1 MSIRVDNQP
10 HGRGNVATGR
20 LSLSEIGRITS
31 QQVCPEC
38 GLRGRYNET
47 QGGLICQCDRFS
59 PELYDITVYHRRQK
73 LRITHDHLGRRID
86 GYRHARRV
94 LEVIRSR
101 DDEGAFNPQ
110 EWAGALSN
118 RSLWPNFVDDYLD
131 REALRLLPERRAT
144 YDKKRSLCRHLRLG
158 FQCHVRSV
166 TTAMV
171 RDYLAKPC
179 LRLALSP
186 KTISDLAGELRY
198 LLRDAQIRGVI
209 VHPPPVPSI
218 QVPETPIQWLDVEAQ
233 DQVLRLIPETHR
245 PIFGFLFLYGC
256 RVGEACALCWDQI
269 DVENGAFYLARTF
282 SRRRLSQTNKTKRL
296 APLPVQPE
304 FVEILE
310 EEARGYR
317 IR

>member
-1 MSIRVDNQP
+1 M
-10 HGRGNVATGR
+10 
-20 LSLSEIGRITS
+20 
-31 QQVCPEC
+31 
-38 GLRGRYNET
+38 
-47 QGGLICQCDRFS
+47 
-59 PELYDITVYHRRQK
+59 
-73 LRITHDHLGRRID
+73 
-86 GYRHARRV
+86 
-94 LEVIRSR
+94 
-101 DDEGAFNPQ
+101 
-110 EWAGALSN
+110 
-118 RSLWPNFVDDYLD
+118 DDYPK

-186 KTISDLAGELRY
+186 KTLSDLVGELRY

-218 QVPETPIQWLDVEAQ
+218 QVPKTPIQWLDLEAR

-256 RVGEACALCWDQI
+256 RMGEACALCWDQI

-304 FVEILE
+304 FVEVLE
-310 EEARGYR
+310 EAARDYR
-317 IR
+317 IRDQVPTEELPVFVNPEAHPSKNPHGFYLPDFLNSLWTAAVSEAGLNPIPRKNATRHSRAMQYLNAGLDLSLVARLLTHTGTTHVRRYARHQVDSLRRAIDQTRSNVRPLHRRKDN